1 MGKLTVLLSTFKAHR
16 REGSVDVGCIEGRV
30 LFYKGREIR
39 A

>member
-1 MGKLTVLLSTFKAHR
+1 MGKLTVLLSTFKAH